1 MNRALLVLTL
11 LLPVARA
18 SSQQPAPPPQTQPPA
33 QAGPKRHIKGYV
45 GFRTDG
51 STDFVLG
58 AEFSR
63 RQGAKLSLAGFTE
76 FTFADDLMFAL
87 GATLQWHTRGR
98 LYFETGPGFE
108 FDGGSDFFWR
118 VGAGYELAP
127 VGLTITPKAYLDF
140 INGDT
145 VLGYGVSLGRKY

>member
-1 MNRALLVLTL
+1 MIRALLVLIL
-11 LLPVARA
+11 LLPDIAA
-18 SSQQPAPPPQTQPPA
+18 SAQTTPPPQQPPPA
-33 QAGPKRHIKGYV
+33 SGPRRHIKGYL

-51 STDFVLG
+51 GTDFVVG
-58 AEFSR
+58 AEFNR
-63 RQGAKLSLAGFTE
+63 RQGAKIGFAGFAE
-76 FTFADDLMFAL
+76 LAFAEDLTFIL

-98 LYFETGPGFE
+98 LYFETGPGFA

-118 VGAGYELAP
+118 AGAGYELAP

-140 INGDT
+140 ISGET